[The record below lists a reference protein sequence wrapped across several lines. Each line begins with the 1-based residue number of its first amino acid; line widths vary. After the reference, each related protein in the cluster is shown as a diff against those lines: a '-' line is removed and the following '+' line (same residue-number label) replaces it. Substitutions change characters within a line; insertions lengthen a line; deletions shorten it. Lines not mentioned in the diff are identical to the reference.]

1 MTDNGEVYT
10 EQRAPA
16 DSDFDQKV
24 REDVLSLRVSMV
36 LVSRNGGGK
45 VWVTHLVKQVPPGK
59 RSDVLGV
66 SSGAAPP
73 QTRPAREA
81 PQSQ

>member
-1 MTDNGEVYT
+1 MTDTREVHT
-10 EQRAPA
+10 EQRVPA
-16 DSDFDQKV
+16 DSHFDQKV
-24 REDVLSLRVSMV
+24 REDVLSLRVSTV
-36 LVSRNGGGK
+36 LVSRKGRGK
-45 VWVTHLVKQVPPGK
+45 VWVTHLGKKVPPGK

-81 PQSQ
+81 PQS